1 MIDKNDEFD
10 VFFVEAKNKIK
21 EISDKARYIIVI
33 FDEKNNF
40 TMVEN
45 FGDVVQTYLKQLSE
59 VELDRKYYQ

>member
-59 VELDRKYYQ
+59 VELNRKYYQ